1 MSDKTEEPTPRKL
14 AKAREKG
21 DTWVSPATSQ
31 AVAFLVAVLVAPAA
45 IAATASRAAEMLK
58 AVLRAGATTAPTSMA
73 EVHVVRILVGLVT
86 PLLAAALACSVLVTV
101 VQTRGLFAPR
111 RTLPDLRRLDPI
123 AGLSSLF
130 SATRIWNVTRAL
142 LAALAVSYFAYRA
155 FFRHARDLANAVG
168 NWPASAVISKA
179 AGLRLARDAA
189 LVGIA
194 FALIDMVVVRRAFRA
209 KLRMSKA
216 EVKRELRESEGDP
229 QLKAAR
235 QRAHHEMLTAATLS
249 AVKDATV
256 VIVNPEH
263 LATALRYLQGQD
275 EAPTVVA
282 AGEGEMAQQIA
293 RAARDYGVPV
303 VRDVPVA
310 RALYELEVGDTI
322 PEALYEAV
330 AEILREVWSAEEE
343 TRGRQGL

>member
-1 MSDKTEEPTPRKL
+1 LSDKTEEPTPRRL
-14 AKAREKG
+14 AKSREKG
-21 DTWVSPATSQ
+21 ETWVSPATSQ
-31 AVAFLVAVLVAPAA
+31 ALAFLVAVLVAPAA
-45 IAATASRAAEMLK
+45 VAATASQAAEMLK
-58 AVLRAGATTAPTSMA
+58 AVLRTGATTAMA
-73 EVHVVRILVGLVT
+73 PADAVRILVGLVA
-86 PLLAAALACSVLVTV
+86 PILAAALACSALVTV
-101 VQTRGLFAPR
+101 VQTGALFAPR
-111 RTLPDLRRLDPI
+111 RALPDLRRLDPI

-130 SATRIWNVTRAL
+130 SATRMWNVTRAL
-142 LAALAVSYFAYRA
+142 LAALAVSWFAYRA

-168 NWPASAVISKA
+168 NFSASASISKTA
-179 AGLRLARDAA
+179 ALRLARDAA
-189 LVGIA
+189 WVGIA
-194 FALIDMVVVRRAFRA
+194 FALVDMLVARRAFRA
-209 KLRMSKA
+209 KLRMTKA

-235 QRAHHEMLTAATLS
+235 QRAHHDMLTAATLS

-263 LATALRYLQGQD
+263 LATALRYLEGQD
-275 EAPTVVA
+275 DAPTVVA
-282 AGEGEMAQQIA
+282 AGEGELAQQIA

-310 RALYELEVGDTI
+310 RALRELEVGDTI

-343 TRGRQGL
+343 NRGRQGL

>member
-1 MSDKTEEPTPRKL
+1 VSDKTEEPTPRRL
-14 AKAREKG
+14 AKSREKG
-21 DTWVSPATSQ
+21 EAWVSPATSQ
-31 AVAFLVAVLVAPAA
+31 AMAFLVAVLVAPAA
-45 IAATASRAAEMLK
+45 VAATASQAADMLK
-58 AVLRAGATTAPTSMA
+58 AVLRADAVTTLAPA
-73 EVHVVRILVGLVT
+73 DVVRIVVGLVA

-101 VQTRGLFAPR
+101 VQTGALFAPR
-111 RTLPDLRRLDPI
+111 RALPDLRRLDPI
-123 AGLSSLF
+123 AGISSLF
-130 SATRIWNVTRAL
+130 GATRIWNVTRAL
-142 LAALAVSYFAYRA
+142 LAALSVGYFAYRA

-168 NWPASAVISKA
+168 DFSASAVISKA

-194 FALIDMVVVRRAFRA
+194 FALVDLVVTRRAFRA

-263 LATALRYLQGQD
+263 LATALRYIEGQD
-275 EAPTVVA
+275 EAPKVVA
-282 AGEGEMAQQIA
+282 AGEGELAKQIA
-293 RAARDYGVPV
+293 EAARAYGVPV
-303 VRDVPVA
+303 VRDVPIA
-310 RALYELEVGDTI
+310 RALRDLEVGDAI
-322 PEALYEAV
+322 PEALYETV

-343 TRGRQGL
+343 TKGRDGS